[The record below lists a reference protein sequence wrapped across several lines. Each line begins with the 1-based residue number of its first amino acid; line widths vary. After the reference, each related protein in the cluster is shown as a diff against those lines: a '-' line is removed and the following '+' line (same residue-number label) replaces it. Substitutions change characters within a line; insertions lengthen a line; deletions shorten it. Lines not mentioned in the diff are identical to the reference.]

1 MFWRILKKDLKR
13 KKTMNIILLLFV
25 ILCSMFAAAAM
36 NNIIAVTGGI
46 EHYFDEADVPDVT
59 VMMLFSGENDLEEKM
74 GELDSVKE
82 IRTEHWLCVASSNY
96 FRHNGKELDNFTNA
110 AWLLSDR
117 EMAIN
122 YFDENNNI
130 IESVDKGCFYANAPF
145 LRDLTIKEGDEVEL
159 TVGDSHLTLKFMGRF
174 KGALFGSES
183 SYPPYLIMN
192 SADYDYLDRDEAA
205 HIMNGRQFCVN
216 TSDIDEIREL
226 AKNYSGVYV
235 STREESK
242 SIYLYDMLLAYALMI
257 ISVVLMFTAFVV
269 LRFTI
274 DFTISEEF
282 REIGV
287 MKAVGIDN
295 GSIRSLYIVKYLAI
309 AVVGALIGYFC
320 SVPLGDM
327 MMKTVSE
334 HMVLDSES
342 GTMIGCFSSAAV
354 VMIILLFCYGCTRRV
369 NKLSP
374 IDAVRNGQ
382 TGERFRK
389 RSLMRLGRSKLPQ
402 AAFFPV
408 NDVFSSPKQFSVIT
422 VVFTLCIL
430 LMTIMSNFV
439 LTLKSEK
446 LLRFFDVPS
455 SEAHIM
461 EAEIFGEVFADLST
475 YKQIIADIEKLLA
488 DNGMPGKCTMTIGAQ
503 FETSHEGK
511 TETVNF
517 RVMKGET
524 NDAFYADEGS
534 APQRTDEIAVTAG
547 TLDNLGAEIGDRVTA
562 VINEKEYEF
571 IITGTFSSFAN
582 AANAAFLYKDFD
594 LGHQEASNVMGVQ
607 IHFDGSPDKE
617 RINQNIEKLRSL
629 LETDKV
635 YSTPDYINNFTG
647 MSDTLNATKKMMM
660 IITVIVTALIVIL
673 MERSFISKEKSEI
686 ALMKAVGIG
695 NGSIILQHSLRF
707 VIVSVIACIVSTALL
722 MPVSNVMM
730 NWVGNMIGDIS
741 GLQCDFDPLEI
752 FVVCPAILIG
762 VTAIGSFL
770 TALYTKTIKA
780 SDTASIE

>member
-13 KKTMNIILLLFV
+13 KRTMNIILLLFV
-25 ILCSMFAAAAM
+25 ILCSMFAAAAV

-46 EHYFDEADVPDVT
+46 EHYFDAANVPDVT
-59 VMMLFSGENDLEEKM
+59 VMTLGENDA
-74 GELDSVKE
+74 GERLAELACVRE
-82 IRTEHWLCVASSNY
+82 IKTEHWLSCSSKS
-96 FRHNGKELDNFTNA
+96 FWHNGKKLDNFTNA
-110 AWLLSDR
+110 ACLISDG

-130 IESVDKGCFYANAPF
+130 IENVDRGCFYASAPF
-145 LRDLTIKEGDEVEL
+145 LQDVDIKKGDEVEL
-159 TVGDSHLTLKFMGRF
+159 TVGDCHLTLQFMGRF
-174 KGALFGSES
+174 KGALSRSGKADS
-183 SYPPYLIMN
+183 PYLIIN
-192 SADYDYLDRDEAA
+192 SADYDYLDKDEAT
-205 HIMNGRQFCVN
+205 HILNYKQHYIN
-216 TSDIDEIREL
+216 TSDVDEIKEL
-226 AKNYSGVYV
+226 AMNYDRVFV
-235 STREESK
+235 ITREESK

-257 ISVVLMFTAFVV
+257 ISVVLMFTAFAV

-274 DFTISEEF
+274 GFTISEEF

-287 MKAVGIDN
+287 MKAVGIGN
-295 GSIRSLYIVKYLAI
+295 ASIRSLYIVKYLAI
-309 AVVGALIGYFC
+309 AVAGVLIGYF
-320 SVPLGDM
+320 SSIPLKRM

-334 HMVLDSES
+334 NMVLGSES
-342 GTMIGCFSSAAV
+342 GTLMGILSSVAV
-354 VMIILLFCYGCTRRV
+354 VIMILLFCYGCTRRV

-374 IDAVRNGQ
+374 IDAVKSGQ
-382 TGERFRK
+382 TGERFQK
-389 RSLMRLGRSKLPQ
+389 RSLLRLGRSKLPQ
-402 AAFFPV
+402 AAFFSV
-408 NDVFSSPKQFSVIT
+408 NDVLSSPKQFSIIT

-430 LMTIMSNFV
+430 LMTIMSNFE

-461 EAEIFGEVFADLST
+461 DSEILAKVMTDQST
-475 YKQIIADIEKLLA
+475 HKAIIADTEKLLA

-503 FETSHEGK
+503 FETSHEDK

-524 NDAFYADEGS
+524 NDTFYVDKGS
-534 APQRTDEIAVTAG
+534 APQKMDEIAVTAG

-571 IITGTFSSFAN
+571 MITGTFSSFVN
-582 AANAAFLYKDFD
+582 TANAAFLYKDFD
-594 LGHQEASNVMGVQ
+594 LGHQAVSNVMGVQ
-607 IHFDGSPDKE
+607 IHFDGSSDKE
-617 RINQNIEKLRSL
+617 QINQNIEKLKDL

-635 YSTPDYINNFTG
+635 YSSPDYINHFTG

-673 MERSFISKEKSEI
+673 MERSFLSKEKSEI
-686 ALMKAVGIG
+686 ALMKAVGIPDS
-695 NGSIILQHSLRF
+695 SIVAQHTLRF
-707 VIVSVIACIVSTALL
+707 VIVSVIACIVSNAAL
-722 MPVSNVMM
+722 MPISNVMM
-730 NWVGNMIGDIS
+730 NWIGNMIGDIS

-752 FVVCPAILIG
+752 FVGCPAILIG
-762 VTAIGSFL
+762 VTALGSFL